1 MFLCINQLT
10 PEVDDTFLPKEC
22 EEYLDESPGRVLQ
35 HLGLLQRG
43 EADVVCLDL
52 QLGQVVVQ
60 EELFI
65 LAGHAEQILNNNNIF
80 GRLLFLCFCKPS
92 SGLAIDNVV
101 L

>member
-1 MFLCINQLT
+1 MIFPVLNVRIKINSELT

-52 QLGQVVVQ
+52 QLGEIVLQ
-60 EELFI
+60 EEVFI
-65 LAGHAEQILNNNNIF
+65 LVRHTEQILITTFTLNNKICV
-80 GRLLFLCFCKPS
+80 FLQT
-92 SGLAIDNVV
+92 
-101 L
+101 